1 MSTGRGARNPQSGMD
16 PTLAMC
22 CTAAVLAVTAYGGV
36 EAALH
41 LGSPLSGVQQS
52 IPGGPITL
60 VKGLADGSVV
70 WSTGA
75 TVIMVFFG
83 IAALALVVLGTTW
96 TIRRRRRITRVDDAG
111 LYLGRPR
118 EMKRL
123 TEKSLHAEIARLGTA
138 LDGDQVPGGT
148 LGRMVLGPNR
158 FGVTLYPGPEDVC
171 THIWGPRVGKTTCV
185 IIPQILAARGAVLT
199 TSNKR
204 DVVDETRAYRAEKG
218 TVSVFDPQGV
228 ALEMPSWFY
237 DPLSWVRSARPSATA
252 ALAAGDDSEE
262 ATARRGA
269 LTELLGSSFVAR
281 MNHSAQETKAAM
293 LANIF
298 ATSSTGENARRD
310 PFFDPMGERLLTGF
324 LLAAA
329 AAELP
334 LPIVYTWATDVGDR
348 TPIRLLERHG
358 FDVWAAA
365 MESQYTAPDKQ
376 RGGVFATAA
385 NMVGCLAYAEAHPW
399 ISRVGEHDTR
409 PEFDPAAFAA
419 EASPTLYSL
428 SMEGVGE
435 CGALVT
441 ALTVAVTDAL
451 VDAATATTASINPPL
466 PAGRLRV
473 TATYALDEA
482 ANVVRWKDLP
492 NLYSHFGSRGIL
504 VSTILQSWSQGEECW
519 GQGGMRKLWGASTIR
534 VYGGGGS
541 TQDGRFLDNVSE
553 ALGDHWEMTETVS
566 AGRGGSSRSTARQQ
580 IRTLTKADLVAMPA
594 GRAVLAEVSKCPA
607 ALVETLPWYTGPYAE
622 AVALAKMRAGE
633 DPTVTALADD
643 PDPADPHSL
652 LPAPK
657 TSLPRAAGVRLE
669 KSA

>member
-1 MSTGRGARNPQSGMD
+1 MSTGRGARGPGAGID
-16 PTLAMC
+16 PTVAMLG
-22 CTAAVLAVTAYGGV
+22 TAAAMAIAAYGGS

-41 LGSPLSGVQQS
+41 LGSPLSGVDQS
-52 IPGGPITL
+52 IPGNPIAL
-60 VKGLADGSVV
+60 IKGLATGAVV
-70 WSTGA
+70 WPTGA
-75 TVIMVFFG
+75 TVLMVFFG
-83 IAALALVVLGTTW
+83 ILALAAVVAGTAW
-96 TIRRRRRITRVDDAG
+96 LLRRRRRVTRVDDAG
-111 LYLGRPR
+111 LYLARPR
-118 EMKRL
+118 EVARL
-123 TEKSLHAEIARLGTA
+123 TDKSLRAEIARLGTP
-138 LDGDQVPGGT
+138 LIDGEVPGGT
-148 LGRMVLGPNR
+148 LGRLVLGPNR

-228 ALEMPSWFY
+228 ALELPSWYY
-237 DPLSWVRSARPSATA
+237 DPLTWVRSARPSATR
-252 ALAAGDDSEE
+252 ALADTPGSPDA
-262 ATARRGA
+262 AARQDA
-269 LTELLGSSFVAR
+269 LAELLGSDFVSR
-281 MNHSAQETKAAM
+281 MEHSAQETKAAM

-298 ATSSTGENARRD
+298 ATSTTGENARRD
-310 PFFDPMGERLLTGF
+310 PFFDPMGERLITGF
-324 LLAAA
+324 IIAAA

-334 LPIVYTWATDVGDR
+334 LPILYTWATDTSNQQPVH
-348 TPIRLLERHG
+348 LLQEHG
-358 FDVWAAA
+358 FEAWSSALKA
-365 MESQYTAPDKQ
+365 QYTAPDKQ

-385 NMVGCLAYAEAHPW
+385 NMLGCLAYAEIHPW
-399 ISRVGEHDTR
+399 ISRLGEHDTR
-409 PEFDPAAFAA
+409 PEFDPDAFAA
-419 EASPTLYSL
+419 EQAPTLYSL

-451 VDAATATTASINPPL
+451 VDAATATPKSIDPPL

-473 TATYALDEA
+473 PATYALDEA

-519 GQGGMRKLWGASTIR
+519 GQGGMRKLWGASTVR

-566 AGRGGSSRSTARQQ
+566 SGRGGQSRSQQRQQ

-622 AVALAKMRAGE
+622 EVAAAKERAGE
-633 DPTVTALADD
+633 DPTVAALDDD
-643 PDPADPHSL
+643 PDPDDP
-652 LPAPK
+652 
-657 TSLPRAAGVRLE
+657 TSVLPRPVTRLPRGVSLE
-669 KSA
+669 KTA

>member
-1 MSTGRGARNPQSGMD
+1 MSTGRGARNPQSGLD

-22 CTAAVLAVTAYGGV
+22 GAAAVLAISAYGGI

-41 LGSPLSGVQQS
+41 LGSPLSGIDQI
-52 IPGGPITL
+52 IPVGPITL
-60 VKGLADGSVV
+60 IRGLADGSVV

-75 TVIMVFFG
+75 SVIMVFFG
-83 IAALALVVLGTTW
+83 ILALAATVLGTAW
-96 TIRRRRRITRVDDAG
+96 MLRRRRKITRVDDAG

-123 TEKSLHAEIARLGTA
+123 TDKSLRADIARLGTA
-138 LDGDQVPGGT
+138 LDADEVPGGT

-204 DVVDETRAYRAEKG
+204 DVVDETRTYRAEKG
-218 TVSVFDPQGV
+218 SVWVFDPRGV

-237 DPLSWVRSARPSATA
+237 DPLSWVRSARPSATGVLVEEDSPEA
-252 ALAAGDDSEE
+252 AQ
-262 ATARRGA
+262 RRDA
-269 LTELLGSSFVAR
+269 LTDLLGSDFVSR
-281 MNHSAQETKAAM
+281 MNQSAQETKASM

-298 ATSSTGENARRD
+298 ATSSAGEKARRD
-310 PFFDPMGERLLTGF
+310 PFFDPMGERLLTGL

-329 AAELP
+329 VAELP
-334 LPIVYTWATDVGDR
+334 LPIVYTWASDVGDR
-348 TPIRLLERHG
+348 TPIRLLEEHG
-358 FDVWAAA
+358 FEVWAAA
-365 MESQYTAPDKQ
+365 MQAQYTAPDKQ
-376 RGGVFATAA
+376 RGGVFATAS
-385 NMVGCLAYAEAHPW
+385 NMIGCLAYAEHHPW
-399 ISRVGEHDTR
+399 ISRIGDHDTR

-419 EASPTLYSL
+419 ETSPTLYSL

-451 VDAATATTASINPPL
+451 VDAATATPISTSPPL

-473 TATYALDEA
+473 PATYALDEA

-566 AGRGGSSRSTARQQ
+566 AGRGGASRSTARQQ

-622 AVALAKMRAGE
+622 AVAAAKIRAGQ
-633 DPTVTALADD
+633 DPTVEALADD
-643 PDPADPHSL
+643 PELGDPQSL
-652 LPAPK
+652 LAAPK
-657 TSLPRAAGVRLE
+657 TRLPKASSVSLE
-669 KSA
+669 KNA

>member
-1 MSTGRGARNPQSGMD
+1 MSTGRGARSPGSGVD
-16 PTLAMC
+16 PMFAMCAVAATLAI
-22 CTAAVLAVTAYGGV
+22 AGYGGT

-41 LGSPLSGVQQS
+41 LGSPLSGIDQS
-52 IPGGPITL
+52 IPGGPIAL
-60 VKGLADGSVV
+60 MKGLATGTVV

-75 TVIMVFFG
+75 TVVTVFFG
-83 IAALALVVLGTTW
+83 ILALAAIIAGTAW
-96 TIRRRRRITRVDDAG
+96 VIRRRSRVTRVDDAG

-118 EMKRL
+118 EMARL
-123 TEKSLHAEIARLGTA
+123 MDKNLRTEISRLGTP
-138 LDGDQVPGGT
+138 LSDTDVPGGT
-148 LGRMVLGPNR
+148 LGRLVLGPNR
-158 FGVTLYPGPEDVC
+158 FGQILYPGPEDVC

-218 TVSVFDPQGV
+218 TVTVFDPQGV

-252 ALAAGDDSEE
+252 ALAADSDSDD
-262 ATARRGA
+262 AAARRGA
-269 LTELLGSSFVAR
+269 LTKLLGSSFVAR

-329 AAELP
+329 AEALP

-348 TPIRLLERHG
+348 TPIRLLERYG

-365 MESQYTAPDKQ
+365 MEAQYTAPDKQ

-399 ISRVGEHDTR
+399 ISRVGGHDTR

-451 VDAATATTASINPPL
+451 VDAATATPSSVDPPL

-473 TATYALDEA
+473 PATYALDEA

-541 TQDGRFLDNVSE
+541 TQDGRFLDNISE

-566 AGRGGSSRSTARQQ
+566 TGRSGSSRSTARQQ
-580 IRTLTKADLVAMPA
+580 IRALTKADLVAMPA

-622 AVALAKMRAGE
+622 CVALAKMRAGQ
-633 DPTVTALADD
+633 DPTVTVLGDD
-643 PDPADPHSL
+643 PDPADPQSL

-657 TSLPRAAGVRLE
+657 TRLPRASVVSLE